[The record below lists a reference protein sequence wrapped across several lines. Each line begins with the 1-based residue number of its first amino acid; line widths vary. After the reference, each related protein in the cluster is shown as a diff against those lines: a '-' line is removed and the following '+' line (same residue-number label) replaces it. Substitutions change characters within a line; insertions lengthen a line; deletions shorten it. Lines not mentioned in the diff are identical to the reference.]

1 MPDRIQIEL
10 LLGFPMVG
18 NLINIAGLL
27 GISEKSVTG
36 REQRGALMQFE
47 INAEI
52 TAELRR
58 FRRFAEKFRSSTRET
73 ISASRERIDI
83 SRALMEQVDRD
94 IPAVGGRGEAG
105 DVGDRVQGG
114 GAISRDS
121 DRDQTLVFLRSARA
135 SRWRRR

>member
-1 MPDRIQIEL
+1 
-10 LLGFPMVG
+10 MVG
-18 NLINIAGLL
+18 NLTNIAGLL
-27 GISEKSVTG
+27 GISGKSVTA

-94 IPAVGGRGEAG
+94 IPAVGGRVKAG
-105 DVGDRVQGG
+105 DVGDRRVQGG

-135 SRWRRR
+135 QRWRRR